1 MPPETPPETIEI
13 FRTGRHV
20 AMSGEA
26 LAFADTDLAAIAAGY
41 DPAKHEAP
49 IVVGHPAHDA
59 PAYGWVSGVAA
70 DGGRLVATP
79 KQIDPAFADLVKAG
93 RFKKVSAAFYRPD
106 SPNNPT
112 PGSYYLR
119 HVGFLGAQPPAVK
132 GLKPVA
138 FAEEDQVV
146 VFGDWNDIA
155 AASLFRSL
163 RDYII
168 GRDGQAAADQALPGD
183 LITALTVSAA
193 QPDDDDAAAPAP
205 SFGDPATPDPAADA
219 RAAVLAAREADLV
232 AREAALTERET
243 AGRKAEMS
251 TFLEGLRDAGQLLP
265 VEVEPLARFMETLG
279 DQPVAFAEGAEPEAP
294 GAWLRRFLT
303 ALPKRVEFGEVAKSA
318 DLAAPPVTFN
328 APRGAAVDPE
338 RMALHARALAYQEAH
353 PGTDYI
359 TAAKAVEHL

>member
-1 MPPETPPETIEI
+1 MPPETIEI

-59 PAYGWVSGVAA
+59 PAYGWISGVSA
-70 DGGRLVATP
+70 DGGRLAATP
-79 KQIDPAFADLVKAG
+79 SQVDPAFAELVKAG

-119 HVGFLGAQPPAVK
+119 HVGFLGAQPPAIK

-146 VFGDWNDIA
+146 VFGDWNDMA
-155 AASLFRSL
+155 AANLFRSL

-168 GRDGQAAADQALPGD
+168 GRDGQAAADQALPD
-183 LITALTVSAA
+183 YLITGLTVSAA
-193 QPDDDDAAAPAP
+193 QPDDDDGPTPAP
-205 SFGDPATPDPAADA
+205 SFADPQPASRTDDP
-219 RAAVLAAREADLV
+219 RAAELATREAAIA
-232 AREAALTERET
+232 AREAALAEREA
-243 AGRKAEMS
+243 AGRKAELS
-251 TFLEGLRDAGQLLP
+251 AFLEGLRNDGRLLP

-279 DQPVAFAEGAEPEAP
+279 DQPVAFAEGAEPQAP
-294 GAWLRRFLT
+294 GAWLRGFLT
-303 ALPKRVEFGEVAKSA
+303 TLPKRVEFGEVAKSA
-318 DLAAPPVTFN
+318 DLTTAPTTFN

-338 RMALHARALAYQEAH
+338 RLALHQRALAYQEAH
-353 PGTDYI
+353 PGTDYV